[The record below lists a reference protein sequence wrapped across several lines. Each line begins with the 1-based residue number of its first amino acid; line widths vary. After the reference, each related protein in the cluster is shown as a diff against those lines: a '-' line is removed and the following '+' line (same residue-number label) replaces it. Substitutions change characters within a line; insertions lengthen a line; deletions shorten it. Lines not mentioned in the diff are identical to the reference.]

1 MIDFII
7 KETAIVKH
15 KPVSGNHCT
24 IDEFTYIST
33 RLVMGDYIHIAPF
46 VSIIGGGGCTL
57 IMGHFSAI
65 SAGSRIICGSDDF
78 TKGLTNPM
86 VPSEH
91 RVIKY
96 SDIVLEPFAMVG
108 TNCVVMPGVT
118 MKRGSVLGANSLL
131 IKDAEEWGIYVGSPA
146 KLIKYRDK
154 ELILK
159 GAKELG
165 YEL

>member
-1 MIDFII
+1 MDFII
-7 KETAIVKH
+7 KPTSIVKH
-15 KPVSGNHCT
+15 TPIKGNHCT

-33 RLVMGDYIHIAPF
+33 RLIMGDYIHIAPF
-46 VSIIGGGGCTL
+46 VSVVGGKDCTL

-86 VPSEH
+86 VPAEY
-91 RVIKY
+91 RVLKLT
-96 SDIVLEPFAMVG
+96 DITLESFAMVG

-118 MKRGSVLGANSLL
+118 MKKGSVLGANSLL
-131 IKDAEEWGIYVGSPA
+131 LEDTEEWGIYVGSPA
-146 KLIKYRDK
+146 KLIKYREKDMML
-154 ELILK
+154 EN
-159 GAKELG
+159 AKKMG